1 MRRAFERRAQE
12 DACQE
17 GLNSLSHSGR
27 IGPKVANQLR
37 LEQTDLKSRSQLP
50 AQMSVQGHKRKP
62 TTALHTSALLS
73 EADIANTKP
82 EVGYRRNK
90 FGSQSRLIQI

>member
-1 MRRAFERRAQE
+1 
-12 DACQE
+12 
-17 GLNSLSHSGR
+17 
-27 IGPKVANQLR
+27 
-37 LEQTDLKSRSQLP
+37 
-50 AQMSVQGHKRKP
+50 MSVQGHKRKP